1 MRAIIATGFVLTLSL
16 PAFAREA
23 PKQTHHCKMADG
35 TMDTA
40 KTKKE
45 CKAAKGKWVKDTA
58 APDDTNKPAEA
69 PAK

>member
-1 MRAIIATGFVLTLSL
+1 MRAIVAAGFVLTLSL
-16 PAFAREA
+16 PAFARDA
-23 PKQTHHCKMADG
+23 PKQTHHCKMSDG

-58 APDDTNKPAEA
+58 AAADGSKPAEA